1 MPSSF
6 TKFLKKRFQNDGA
19 YSLIEVTA
27 LKYHQEKA
35 ELLSEVIHV
44 EVRELLDKLPI
55 LIEELENSE
64 NKLSGQQTE
73 IFDDL
78 MDLLEKELNKNT

>member
-1 MPSSF
+1 
-6 TKFLKKRFQNDGA
+6 
-19 YSLIEVTA
+19 
-27 LKYHQEKA
+27 
-35 ELLSEVIHV
+35 LLSEVIHV

-64 NKLSGQQTE
+64 NKLSGQQAE